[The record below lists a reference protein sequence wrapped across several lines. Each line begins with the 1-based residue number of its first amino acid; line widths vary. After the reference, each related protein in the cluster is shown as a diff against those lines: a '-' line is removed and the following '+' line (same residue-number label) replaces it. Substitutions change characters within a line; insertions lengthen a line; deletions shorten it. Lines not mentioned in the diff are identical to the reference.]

1 MHPAYS
7 VIIFTTASG
16 AGYGL
21 LVWLALAKAF
31 ELAPAQ
37 RSFAVVAFGLAFVL
51 ITAGLLSST
60 AHLGR
65 PERAWRAFSQWRT
78 SWLSREGVLALAT
91 YLPSGFLAL
100 GWASLARTSAVALL
114 LVLATIASA
123 LMTLFSTGMIY
134 ASLRTIRQWHQPL
147 TAPIYLALGLASG
160 AVLLNLLLRAFGPTQ
175 PWSAW
180 LALACVAVAGL
191 LKWAYWRAIDAELRT
206 YTVEAATG
214 LGHLGKVRPLE
225 PPHTEPNYIM
235 REMGYRVAR
244 KHAKALRRGVGI
256 FAFAVPMAI
265 SLLSLFPT
273 PTAAFGPALGLVGSA
288 IAVLALAAGLLLE
301 RWLFFAEAEHVVML
315 YYGADVA

>member
-7 VIIFTTASG
+7 VILFTTASG

-21 LVWLALAKAF
+21 LVWLAMARLLA
-31 ELAPAQ
+31 LLPAQ
-37 RSFAVVAFGLAFVL
+37 PAFGVAAFGLALLL

-91 YLPSGFLAL
+91 YVPAGLLAL
-100 GWASLARTSAVALL
+100 GWTTAHANHPAVRLVALL
-114 LVLATIASA
+114 TAIAA
-123 LMTLFSTGMIY
+123 LLTLFSTGMIY

-147 TAPIYLALGLASG
+147 TAPIYIALGLASG
-160 AVLLNLLLRAFGPTQ
+160 AVLLNVLVRAFGFPQ
-175 PWSAW
+175 PWVTW
-180 LALACVAVAGL
+180 LALANLGIAGI
-191 LKWAYWRAIDAELRT
+191 LKWAYWRRIDGELRT
-206 YTVEAATG
+206 YTAEAATG
-214 LGHLGKVRPLE
+214 LGQLGKVRPLE

-235 REMGYRVAR
+235 REMGYRIAR
-244 KHAKALRRGVGI
+244 KHAKRLRRWVGI
-256 FAFAVPMAI
+256 LLFAVPI
-265 SLLSLFPT
+265 VGCCL
-273 PTAAFGPALGLVGSA
+273 AFLPAVGPALGLVGSA
-288 IAVLALAAGLLLE
+288 VAALALAAGLLIE